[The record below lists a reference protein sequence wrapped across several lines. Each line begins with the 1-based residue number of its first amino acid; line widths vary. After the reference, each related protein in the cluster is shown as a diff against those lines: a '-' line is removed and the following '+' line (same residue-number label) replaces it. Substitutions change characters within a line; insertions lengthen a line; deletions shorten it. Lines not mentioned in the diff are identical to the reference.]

1 MRAALDRA
9 WASRAPRE
17 RAILI
22 ALGLV
27 LCAALYAWL
36 VLAAIPARAQ
46 LRESVASLRVQAVRL
61 DLQAQEYLRLRAA
74 PAATSSPADLRSLIR
89 TRAGE
94 AGLSGALV
102 RIDAADADRVK
113 VEFGALQFSDWL
125 AWVAS
130 LQAQQI
136 RLESCRIE
144 ALAAPGMVSVVA
156 TFARSGL

>member
-9 WASRAPRE
+9 WVSRPPRE
-17 RAILI
+17 RAIII
-22 ALGLV
+22 ALGLA

-46 LRESVASLRVQAVRL
+46 LRASVASLRAQAVRL
-61 DLQAQEYLRLRAA
+61 DLQAQEYARLRTA
-74 PAATSSPADLRSLIR
+74 PAAASSPGDLRSLVQAR
-89 TRAGE
+89 VGE
-94 AGLSGALV
+94 AGLSAALV
-102 RIDAADADRVK
+102 RIDAADAGRVK

-130 LQAQQI
+130 LQAQQV
-136 RLESCRIE
+136 RLDTCRIE
-144 ALAAPGMVSVVA
+144 ALAAPGMVSVAA